1 MEITELKAAASV
13 PWTKITLIMGKAG
26 AMGNVPGKTENAP
39 NENVTNLHRNSNFA
53 FKFCLTYFMHLKKNS
68 KP

>member
-13 PWTKITLIMGKAG
+13 PWTKTTLIMGRAG

-39 NENVTNLHRNSNFA
+39 LEIKVRDKNINRNSTF
-53 FKFCLTYFMHLKKNS
+53 
-68 KP
+68 